1 MSSPIAIILTEDN
14 KNDKRVV
21 VYETMKR
28 DHVVIFEET
37 LENNCWVYR
46 THIKLPIVM
55 VDMIQ
60 SFRFEKAFMKGD
72 RYDVDFVTSFK
83 REFIFRVSEL
93 ELAIRKIC
101 YDYDVED
108 IPMYENQEGYWRDL
122 DAIEKFW
129 DISITESPI
138 TCETSTS
145 YSYATPVTTTKNS
158 DIVDSSTDTPPIS
171 LCYAPKK
178 RKTNSS
184 LEKEFED
191 W

>member
-14 KNDKRVV
+14 KKDKRVV

-83 REFIFRVSEL
+83 REFIYRV
-93 ELAIRKIC
+93 
-101 YDYDVED
+101 
-108 IPMYENQEGYWRDL
+108 NW
-122 DAIEKFW
+122 
-129 DISITESPI
+129 
-138 TCETSTS
+138 
-145 YSYATPVTTTKNS
+145 
-158 DIVDSSTDTPPIS
+158 S
-171 LCYAPKK
+171 LQ
-178 RKTNSS
+178 
-184 LEKEFED
+184 
-191 W
+191 